1 MTFTLFHNNNCS
13 KSRACKEILKQNN
26 VVFKIREYLKK
37 PLCRNEIQDIINNID
52 GDKNEL
58 LRKPMPNLNEKGLT
72 DYIFENPELLQRPIF
87 FDGSKYII
95 CRPPSKV
102 FDFIRK

>member
-26 VVFKIREYLKK
+26 VIVKIREYLKK
-37 PLCRNEIQDIINNID
+37 PLSKNEIKDIINNLD

-58 LRKPMPNLNEKGLT
+58 LRKPIPNLNTMGLI
-72 DYIFENPELLQRPIF
+72 DYIFENPKLLQRPIF
-87 FDGSKYII
+87 FNGSRYVI

-102 FDFIRK
+102 FDYIQ